1 MRRRSPTSILL
12 AAALAASLAAPA
24 RAAPPFNELPTGRTM
39 VMPEIGGP
47 RLPAPPPAAP
57 PPIAPS
63 APARPG
69 PGETMLRTL
78 PGPSATPE
86 IVGETGV
93 LGWDLVL
100 TPKQAASGRAVQLAY
115 RTAVSLLPERSSLT
129 LTVNGRQVGSVRL
142 FSPSVD
148 ALTRFDLP
156 TGLLQSGR
164 NRITLTIS
172 QRHRVDCTVPA
183 TFELWTRLDMAKS
196 GLVMPAGTPGPDD
209 LADFA
214 ALPAAPDG
222 SMPLRLAMPGRL
234 KPAGV
239 GGLMGLVQ
247 AVALALPDTPVL
259 TDFGPLADG
268 PAGLN
273 LALGPAAELQ
283 AQGLSLKETTPG
295 SVQLLP
301 ALPDRRATLAVVAE
315 SPADLDEALRK
326 LALLA
331 GGPSLRAGPL
341 LAGGERIRFSEL
353 GLADASFGGR
363 AYRSGFSIR
372 MPGDLLPADY
382 ASVRL
387 ELDGAY
393 AAGLGPGAQIRV
405 EVNGRAVASAPLTR
419 SAGETLRAWP
429 IHLPVGVFRPGEN
442 RIDLIANL
450 PEPTDEAC
458 NTATLGAER
467 PRLLLLSTS
476 ALVVPSLARVRRA
489 PELGQFA
496 GGGLPFSADRS
507 AWLHVPAP
515 DRDTMAAAGT
525 LVARLALAAGKP
537 TAFRFTTAAPPSED
551 EDRLVVGDASAL
563 QNASHRPIAVRWRRE
578 TAAAAAPAVAKPAL
592 ELAPASDAAPSW
604 AASWPGVAP
613 SSKASW
619 TQSVGTAVSSV
630 GQAAVERF
638 DAGVAAWFDRGDG
651 PPPFATL
658 VALQELGDNG
668 AGSTTV
674 IAAETPSSL
683 RKGAEDL
690 VLMGTWSALGGSLSR
705 VDGKSV
711 TATGSPRL
719 FAFPPGTRSPGNVR
733 LVVAGWL
740 SLNPG
745 VFSGGAA
752 GIALLI
758 ALATRALLNRV
769 GRRTS

>member
-1 MRRRSPTSILL
+1 MRLDRFSAILL
-12 AAALAASLAAPA
+12 AAAACVAIAVPV
-24 RAAPPFNELPTGRTM
+24 RAAPPISELPTGRTM
-39 VMPEIGGP
+39 VMPDIGGP
-47 RLPAPPPAAP
+47 RLPAASQAVAPAPAP
-57 PPIAPS
+57 AV
-63 APARPG
+63 PARPG

-78 PGPSATPE
+78 AGPSATPE
-86 IVGETGV
+86 VVGETGV
-93 LGWDLVL
+93 LSWDLVL
-100 TPKQAASGRAVQLAY
+100 TPRQASAGRAVQVAY

-164 NRITLTIS
+164 NRVTLTLS

-196 GLVMPAGTPGPDD
+196 GLIMPAGTPGPDD
-209 LADFA
+209 LADIG

-247 AVALALPDTPVL
+247 AVALAVPDTPVL

-273 LALGPAAELQ
+273 LALGPASELQ
-283 AQGLSLKETTPG
+283 AQGLALGETTPG

-301 ALPDRRATLAVVAE
+301 AQPDRRATLAVVAE
-315 SPADLDEALRK
+315 SPADLDQALRK

-331 GGPSLRAGPL
+331 GQPSLREGPL
-341 LAGGERIRFSEL
+341 LSGGERIRLSEL
-353 GLADASFGGR
+353 GFSDVSFGGR
-363 AYRSGFSIR
+363 VYRSGLTIR

-382 ASVRL
+382 GSLRL

-393 AAGLGPGAQIRV
+393 AAGLAPGAQIRV

-419 SAGETLRAWP
+419 SGGETLRAWP

-442 RIDLIANL
+442 RIEIIANL

-467 PRLLLLSTS
+467 PRLLLLATST
-476 ALVVPSLARVRRA
+476 LVVPSLARVRRA
-489 PELGQFA
+489 PELAQFA
-496 GGGLPFSADRS
+496 GGGLPFSTDRS

-525 LVARLALAAGKP
+525 LVARLALAAGRP
-537 TAFRFTTAAPPSED
+537 TAFRFTTAAPPSEE
-551 EDRLVVGDASAL
+551 EDRLVVGDAATL
-563 QNASHRPIAVRWRRE
+563 QAVSRHPVAVRWRRE
-578 TAAAAAPAVAKPAL
+578 AVAQAAPVAAKPAL
-592 ELAPASDAAPSW
+592 ELAPAGDSPPTW

-613 SSKASW
+613 SSKRSW
-619 TQSVGTAVSSV
+619 TEAIGNAVSAT

-638 DAGVAAWFDRGDG
+638 DAGVAAWFDRGDA
-651 PPPFATL
+651 PPSFSTL
-658 VALQELGDNG
+658 VALQELGDSG
-668 AGSTTV
+668 AGSTTLF
-674 IAAETPSSL
+674 AGETPASL
-683 RKGAEDL
+683 RKAAEDL
-690 VLMGTWSALGGSLSR
+690 VLSGTWDALGGTLSR
-705 VDGKSV
+705 VDGKFV
-711 TATGSPRL
+711 TASGSPRL
-719 FAFPPGTRSPGNVR
+719 FAFPPGTRSPANVR

-745 VFSGGAA
+745 VFSGGA
-752 GIALLI
+752 GGLALLI